1 MNHVSFFSARQL
13 LSRSAG
19 VTSQTGIFE
28 ILFAICFE
36 LDSASCAN
44 LANDKND
51 EKFDIF
57 EEIGWSQSKKLLLKF
72 TAKLELPILKVRY
85 DECSG

>member
-1 MNHVSFFSARQL
+1 MFSFFSARQL
-13 LSRSAG
+13 LSWSAG

-51 EKFDIF
+51 KKYDI
-57 EEIGWSQSKKLLLKF
+57 SKRL
-72 TAKLELPILKVRY
+72 VGHNQRNCY
-85 DECSG
+85 